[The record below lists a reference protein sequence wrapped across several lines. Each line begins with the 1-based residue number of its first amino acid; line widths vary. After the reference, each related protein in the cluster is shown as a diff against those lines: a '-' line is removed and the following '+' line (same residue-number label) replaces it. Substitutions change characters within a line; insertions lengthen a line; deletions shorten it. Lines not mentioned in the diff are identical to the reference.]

1 MKNKMMLLGA
11 AAALCLSASA
21 QATPDGWYLGLEG
34 GGNWVKDW
42 KFQTTDHGT
51 LGQVDFD
58 AGWAVLAT
66 VGYGFGNWAVEF
78 ESGYRSNKVSQF
90 TTDNAVQTSLDEGH
104 LNETTFMANVKYIYP
119 LTQQISLSLGAG
131 AGVDHSKLQIVT
143 TGGSNNED
151 ANWAFAYQGI
161 AQVGYAIG
169 QQSEVFLS
177 YRYFRTESQS
187 FDYRNTWGAVWDG
200 DNFEKHTATIGFR
213 YYLGNAPS
221 AEPMTAPPPNQPA
234 EPAGAPSEFIIF
246 FGHNKSDL
254 TPQAMDVVKEA
265 AKAAKDGNIA
275 NVKLIGHTDR
285 SGSDTYN
292 QALSLRRAKAVKTAL
307 VGQGVADGSISM
319 EAKGESE
326 PLVPTADGVR
336 EPQNRRVNISF

>member
-21 QATPDGWYLGLEG
+21 QAMPDGWYLGLEG

-42 KFQTTDHGT
+42 NFNTTGKGT
-51 LGQVDFD
+51 LGQVELDT
-58 AGWAVLAT
+58 GWALLAT

-78 ESGYRSNKVSQF
+78 ESGYRNNKMSQV
-90 TTDNAVQTSLDEGH
+90 TTDGAVQSSFTDGH
-104 LNETTFMANVKYIYP
+104 LDETTFMANVKYNYP
-119 LTQQISLSLGAG
+119 LTQKITLSLGAG
-131 AGVDHSKLQIVT
+131 AGADFSKLQLHT
-143 TGGSNNED
+143 SSGSNHED
-151 ANWAFAYQGI
+151 SNWAFAYQGI
-161 AQVGYAIG
+161 AQVGYAVG

-177 YRYFRTESQS
+177 YRYFRTEAQS

-213 YYLGNAPS
+213 YYLGNAPA
-221 AEPMTAPPPNQPA
+221 AEPMTTPPPPPA

-254 TPQAMDVVKEA
+254 TAQAMDVVKEA
-265 AKAAKDGNIA
+265 AKAAKDGNVA

-285 SGSDTYN
+285 SGSDAYN
-292 QALSLRRAKAVKTAL
+292 QALSLRRAKAVKAAL